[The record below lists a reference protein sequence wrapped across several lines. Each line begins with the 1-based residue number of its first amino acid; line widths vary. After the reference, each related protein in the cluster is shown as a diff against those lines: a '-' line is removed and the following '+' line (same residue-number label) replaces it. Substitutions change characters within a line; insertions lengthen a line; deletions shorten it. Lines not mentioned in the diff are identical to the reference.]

1 MGICAISAR
10 RLLMSELEYQI
21 QRMIALSDLLAKD
34 LEWIRAENKRLA
46 DEATV
51 LEAELSACGITF

>member
-1 MGICAISAR
+1 
-10 RLLMSELEYQI
+10 MSELEYQI